1 MDGFHGACLLGAG
14 THLAEPTAED
24 VRHARDGGGVLWLDL
39 HAPGPGEL
47 EAVGE
52 LFGLHAASLQDSIE
66 FNQRTRLIEY
76 DGYVV
81 VVVYG
86 VAGDNRTLQEL
97 HLYVMPRQIIT
108 VHRKPIVEIEA
119 LQERAAAVMTS
130 ATTVPALLSRILST
144 LVGTFGDALDAIDD
158 ELTDLE
164 KAILEDART
173 EQLQHLQTIRRRVNR
188 FRRAVEPARDL
199 VGAGRFLVFDALED
213 VSEEARRHLRDVA
226 IDLASVGDV
235 LESERDR
242 LTSVMDVYMS
252 QVNNRQNEIM
262 RQLTAVST
270 VFLPLMFI
278 TGFFGMNFG
287 YLVREVTG
295 GPAFLALGVGLNL
308 AAVVV
313 SAVVMKRRGWW

>member
-1 MDGFHGACLLGAG
+1 M
-14 THLAEPTAED
+14 
-24 VRHARDGGGVLWLDL
+24 
-39 HAPGPGEL
+39 
-47 EAVGE
+47 
-52 LFGLHAASLQDSIE
+52 
-66 FNQRTRLIEY
+66 
-76 DGYVV
+76 
-81 VVVYG
+81 
-86 VAGDNRTLQEL
+86 
-97 HLYVMPRQIIT
+97 
-108 VHRKPIVEIEA
+108 
-119 LQERAAAVMTS
+119 
-130 ATTVPALLSRILST
+130 
-144 LVGTFGDALDAIDD
+144 
-158 ELTDLE
+158 
-164 KAILEDART
+164 
-173 EQLQHLQTIRRRVNR
+173 
-188 FRRAVEPARDL
+188 
-199 VGAGRFLVFDALED
+199 
-213 VSEEARRHLRDVA
+213 
-226 IDLASVGDV
+226 GDV

>member
-173 EQLQHLQTIRRRVNR
+173 EQLQHLQTIRRRGRTASGGRWSPPGIWWAPAGSWCSTLSRTSPRKLAVTCETSPSTWPPWATCW
-188 FRRAVEPARDL
+188 RASGIGSPR
-199 VGAGRFLVFDALED
+199 
-213 VSEEARRHLRDVA
+213 
-226 IDLASVGDV
+226 
-235 LESERDR
+235 
-242 LTSVMDVYMS
+242 
-252 QVNNRQNEIM
+252 
-262 RQLTAVST
+262 
-270 VFLPLMFI
+270 
-278 TGFFGMNFG
+278 
-287 YLVREVTG
+287 
-295 GPAFLALGVGLNL
+295 
-308 AAVVV
+308 
-313 SAVVMKRRGWW
+313 